1 MALPII
7 KRLNIMARS
16 SSKPTPVASIT
27 NEPAQV
33 APMSEEAA
41 GLLGLPSIIDAPQTA
56 EVLGLYSQAIAAQ
69 EGGAIKAAELAQQC
83 ADKLV
88 QLGHK
93 PELTDTG
100 KPGIPEAIKAAVDA
114 AIYTGLLM
122 AGRWSK
128 EQYTLVTLGAEAAKQ
143 ANRGKERSTLTT
155 GIPQYRLRLAEKM
168 LKLCP
173 DLTTDANAR
182 KESTKTTRAAT
193 TAGGTASGVA
203 EEPAQA
209 APAEQVS
216 GINPNASREEYM
228 AALNLMIVATGNL
241 AVNDALLK
249 KVGPAFCAAFAEM
262 IKTLQA

>member
-1 MALPII
+1 
-7 KRLNIMARS
+7 MARS
-16 SSKPTPVASIT
+16 SSKSSPVAPVASIT
-27 NEPAQV
+27 NEPAQA
-33 APMSEEAA
+33 APMSEEAT

-56 EVLGLYSQAIAAQ
+56 EVLSLFSQAIAAQ

-83 ADKLV
+83 ADKLL

-93 PELTDTG
+93 PELSEKG
-100 KPGIPEAIKAAVDA
+100 KPGIPEAIKGAVDS

-122 AGRWSK
+122 AGRWTK
-128 EQYTLVTLGAEAAKQ
+128 EQYALVTLGAEAAKL
-143 ANRGKERSTLTT
+143 ANRGKERSALTT

-168 LKLCP
+168 LKGCP
-173 DLTTDANAR
+173 DIAAQAEEIQKATKAT
-182 KESTKTTRAAT
+182 KEAT

-203 EEPAQA
+203 EEPGQL
-209 APAEQVS
+209 PPTEQVS
-216 GINPNASREEYM
+216 GINPSASREDYM

-262 IKTLQA
+262 IKTLQS